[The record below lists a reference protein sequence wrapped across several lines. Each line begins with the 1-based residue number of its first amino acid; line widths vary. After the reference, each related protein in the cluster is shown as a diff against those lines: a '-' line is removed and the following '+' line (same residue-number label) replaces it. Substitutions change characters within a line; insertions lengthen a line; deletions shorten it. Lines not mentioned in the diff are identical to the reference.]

1 MLHGSLRNAHTGR
14 KNVTYSVLPLVLLLV
29 LPTHNNTNGN
39 RLVIAPA
46 LVYYDDTYI
55 HTHPYRLKVKRRRNL
70 KVFRLI
76 HLSSVERNLILVS
89 TYTLSSFTALSC
101 NLVYLTLEYGFLVHV
116 HVLVLKANKNVFV

>member
-14 KNVTYSVLPLVLLLV
+14 KNVTYSVLPLALLLV

-46 LVYYDDTYI
+46 LVYCDDTYI

-70 KVFRLI
+70 KVFQLI

-89 TYTLSSFTALSC
+89 TCTLSSFTALSC
-101 NLVYLTLEYGFLVHV
+101 NLVLNT
-116 HVLVLKANKNVFV
+116 